1 MTNRA
6 IWTSYPSKATWG
18 YSMGKVSYFTPL
30 NVREWVAQGYG
41 IDDIAAL
48 TEFPRDYVKEML
60 IKWELWPHG
69 YTQTA

>member
-1 MTNRA
+1 
-6 IWTSYPSKATWG
+6 
-18 YSMGKVSYFTPL
+18 MGKVSYFTPL

>member
-1 MTNRA
+1 MTKRVT
-6 IWTSYPSKATWG
+6 WTSYPSKAIWG
-18 YSMGKVSYFTPL
+18 YSMAKVSYFTLL
-30 NVREWVAQGYG
+30 NVRQWVKEGYG

-60 IKWELWPHG
+60 IKWELWPDG